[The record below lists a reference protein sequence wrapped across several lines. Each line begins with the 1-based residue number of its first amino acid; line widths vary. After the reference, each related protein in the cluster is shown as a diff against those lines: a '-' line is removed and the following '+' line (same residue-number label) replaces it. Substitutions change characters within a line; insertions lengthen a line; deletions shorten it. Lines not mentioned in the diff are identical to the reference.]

1 MTPFIKQDMFYDDY
15 TWTNYAP
22 NSPKISGKI
31 DDTKFNC
38 NEGQEVLYL
47 INKIRELWDF
57 TKIESCIKIERI
69 IKERLPN
76 NITTQEDAV
85 TWIQINWRSIQFKEM
100 IQ

>member
-1 MTPFIKQDMFYDDY
+1 MEQLRIK
-15 TWTNYAP
+15 
-22 NSPKISGKI
+22 
-31 DDTKFNC
+31 
-38 NEGQEVLYL
+38 YL

-57 TKIESCIKIERI
+57 NKIESYIKIERI

-85 TWIQINWRSIQFKEM
+85 TWIQINWRSIQFKEV